1 MAFILP
7 IEEPWTSQ
15 PQGAGGIDWSNP
27 LTRGLVFAHVA
38 SAPVELVRGG
48 RSTTAY
54 GTAPGDA
61 GISIADTKVATFSR
75 KFADFADEFTMLSVC
90 STPALVNS
98 GDQRMVLG
106 PGNYTGQ
113 GQTSY
118 DGGTSVNSSV
128 YYYPDYSGTSTAGV
142 GSKLVQGKTSIL
154 ITTYKRNTSH
164 LLYLN
169 GVQVASATPGNFA
182 GSFSAAG
189 STTISSGSSF
199 SSSLRPALN
208 AIFMRAFSPQEVVL
222 LSANPWRL
230 LAP

>member
-1 MAFILP
+1 MIIP
-7 IEEPWTSQ
+7 IHEAWDRQ
-15 PQGAGGIDWSNP
+15 PQCPVRIDWSNP

-38 SAPVELVRGG
+38 NAPVELVRGG
-48 RSTTAY
+48 LSTTAY

-61 GISIADTKVATFSR
+61 GISIADTKIATFSR

-90 STPALVNS
+90 STPALVSS
-98 GDQRMVLG
+98 GDVRMVLN
-106 PGNYTGQ
+106 PGNSTGQ

-128 YYYPDYSGTSTAGV
+128 YYYPDYSGISTVSA
-142 GSKLVQGKTSIL
+142 GSKLVQGKTSVL

-182 GSFSAAG
+182 GSFSAAS
-189 STTISSGSSF
+189 STTITSGGSF

-208 AIFMRAFSPQEVVL
+208 AIFLRALSPQEVAL
-222 LSANPWRL
+222 LSATPWRL